1 MRGADN
7 HIAMR
12 QQRTTLT
19 VQTEPYAFHDI
30 SREVQAAVAD
40 AGVRDGVCHLFIRHT
55 TASLLLQENYDPSV
69 RHDLARFMARLVPE
83 GDDYAHAIEGRD
95 DMPAHIRSALTS
107 VSETIPIADGKLL
120 LGRWQG
126 IYLWEHRARGHQ
138 REVVVTVA
146 GD

>member
-7 HIAMR
+7 RTAMQ

-30 SREVQAAVAD
+30 SQEVQTAVANAD
-40 AGVRDGVCHLFIRHT
+40 VRDGVCHLFIRHT
-55 TASLLLQENYDPSV
+55 SASLLLQENYDPSV
-69 RHDLARFMARLVPE
+69 RQDLAQFMSRIVPE
-83 GDDYAHAIEGRD
+83 DGNYAHSIEGSD

-107 VSETIPIADGKLL
+107 VSESIPVSEGKLL

-126 IYLWEHRARGHQ
+126 IYLWEHRAHGHQ
-138 REVVVTVA
+138 RKIIITVT

>member
-7 HIAMR
+7 RTAMQ

-30 SREVQAAVAD
+30 SQEVQAAVAN

-55 TASLLLQENYDPSV
+55 SASLLLQENYDPSV
-69 RHDLARFMARLVPE
+69 RQDLAQFMSRIVPE
-83 GDDYAHAIEGRD
+83 DGSSAHGIEGSD

-107 VSETIPIADGKLL
+107 VSESIPVSESKLL

-126 IYLWEHRARGHQ
+126 VYLWEHRAHGHR
-138 REVVVTVA
+138 REVIITVT

>member
-7 HIAMR
+7 HTAMQ
-12 QQRTTLT
+12 QQRTPLT

-30 SREVQAAVAD
+30 SQEVQTAVANMD
-40 AGVRDGVCHLFIRHT
+40 VRDGICHLFIRHT
-55 TASLLLQENYDPSV
+55 SASLLLQENYDPSV
-69 RHDLARFMARLVPE
+69 RQDLAQFMSRIVPE
-83 GDDYAHAIEGRD
+83 DGSYAHSIEGSD

-107 VSETIPIADGKLL
+107 VSESIPVSEGKLL

-126 IYLWEHRARGHQ
+126 IYLWEHRAHGHQ
-138 REVVVTVA
+138 RKVIITVT

>member
-30 SREVQAAVAD
+30 SQEVQAAVAD

-55 TASLLLQENYDPSV
+55 SASLLLQENYDPSV
-69 RHDLARFMARLVPE
+69 RQDLAQFMSHIVRE
-83 GDDYAHAIEGRD
+83 DGNYAHSIEGSD

-107 VSETIPIADGKLL
+107 VSESIPVSESKLL

-126 IYLWEHRARGHQ
+126 IYLWEHRAHGHR
-138 REVVVTVA
+138 REVTITVI

>member
-7 HIAMR
+7 RTAMQ

-30 SREVQAAVAD
+30 SQEVQTAVANMD
-40 AGVRDGVCHLFIRHT
+40 VRDGISHLFIRHT
-55 TASLLLQENYDPSV
+55 SASLLLQENYDPSV
-69 RHDLARFMARLVPE
+69 RQDLAQFMSRIVPE
-83 GDDYAHAIEGRD
+83 DGSYAHSIEGSD

-107 VSETIPIADGKLL
+107 VSESIPVSEGKLL

-126 IYLWEHRARGHQ
+126 IYLWEHRAHGHR
-138 REVVVTVA
+138 REVIITVT

>member
-7 HIAMR
+7 RTAMQ
-12 QQRTTLT
+12 QQRTPLT

-30 SREVQAAVAD
+30 SQEVQTAIANMD
-40 AGVRDGVCHLFIRHT
+40 VRDGICHLFIRHT
-55 TASLLLQENYDPSV
+55 SASLLLQENYDPSV
-69 RHDLARFMARLVPE
+69 RQDLAQFMSRIVPE
-83 GDDYAHAIEGRD
+83 DGSYAHSIEGSD

-107 VSETIPIADGKLL
+107 VSESIPVSEGKLL

-126 IYLWEHRARGHQ
+126 IYLWEHRAHGHQ
-138 REVVVTVA
+138 RKVIITVT